1 MSLQI
6 YTKNKHIKY
15 LVAQEN
21 CFESS
26 DLEMKTSLSNKI

>member
-6 YTKNKHIKY
+6 YTRNKHIQY

>member
-15 LVAQEN
+15 LVPQEN

-26 DLEMKTSLSNKI
+26 DIEMKTSLSNKI